1 MKTRPREVN
10 QGSTEVYPINNYLP
24 NTGAIKIQ
32 VMIKQTLTRG
42 TSLVRLQK
50 PIYDQAFADADN
62 LSEDTESQAHTSM
75 TSSLDY

>member
-1 MKTRPREVN
+1 
-10 QGSTEVYPINNYLP
+10 
-24 NTGAIKIQ
+24 
-32 VMIKQTLTRG
+32 MIKQTLTRG
-42 TSLVRLQK
+42 TSFVRLQK

>member
-1 MKTRPREVN
+1 
-10 QGSTEVYPINNYLP
+10 
-24 NTGAIKIQ
+24 
-32 VMIKQTLTRG
+32 MIKQTLMRG